1 MAPAATAA
9 PEDGITVDDR
19 RETDERPTAERR
31 TDEQAATR
39 AAAAEVRRSSSEA
52 ARSARD
58 AARAATD
65 ASHAAGELG
74 RSVGADARR
83 EADRTRRIA
92 RSTQAIVKQAIAE
105 AREALKDTSVEIRFE
120 RLSRDERR
128 QRTRERL
135 LDAAAE
141 VFNRLGYQGASLDA
155 VAEAAGYTKGAVYSN
170 FATKGE
176 LFAALL
182 ERYSERRLTEQE
194 QLMERVP
201 LEDVAQMAGQALAEQ
216 ARSEGT
222 WDLLQ
227 IEFWLAAMRDPEL
240 RAHLIRGSDELYER
254 SGRRFDRKFAEAG
267 LHPPFSGVEFAQL
280 ANALGTGLLIQLYL
294 QPDSMDP
301 GLFSRAL
308 RLLAGL
314 PATAPEADPGS

>member
-1 MAPAATAA
+1 MVSAATAA
-9 PEDGITVDDR
+9 PEDRITVDDR
-19 RETDERPTAERR
+19 RETDEQPTAERR
-31 TDEQAATR
+31 ADEHAATR

-52 ARSARD
+52 ARAAHD

-65 ASHAAGELG
+65 ASLAAGELG
-74 RSVGADARR
+74 RAVGADARR

-105 AREALKDTSVEIRFE
+105 AREAIKDTSVEIRFE

-155 VAEAAGYTKGAVYSN
+155 VAEAAGFTKGAVYSN

-182 ERYSERRLTEQE
+182 HRYSNERITAQERRMAKL
-194 QLMERVP
+194 P
-201 LEDVAQMAGQALAEQ
+201 LEQVADQAGAALREQ
-216 ARSEGT
+216 AASEST

-227 IEFWLAAMRDPEL
+227 IEFWLAAMRDPGL
-240 RAHLIRGSDELYER
+240 RALLVEASDELYER
-254 SGRRFDRKFAEAG
+254 SGPRMERKLAEAG
-267 LHPPFSGVEFAQL
+267 LDPPFTGTEFARI
-280 ANALGTGLLIQLYL
+280 ANALGTGLLLQLYL
-294 QPDSMDP
+294 EPDAIGPDVF
-301 GLFSRAL
+301 GRAL
-308 RLLAGL
+308 RLLAGV
-314 PATAPEADPGS
+314 PTTRQGTDA